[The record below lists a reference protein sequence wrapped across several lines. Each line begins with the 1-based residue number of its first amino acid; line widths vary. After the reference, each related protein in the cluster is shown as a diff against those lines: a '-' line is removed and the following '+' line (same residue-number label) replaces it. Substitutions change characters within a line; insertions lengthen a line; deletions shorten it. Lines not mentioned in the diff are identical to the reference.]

1 MQRKTQGRVYAC
13 PGAHVIMPWMKT
25 LNVELGTRSYP
36 IHIGSGLLGRPEL
49 LQSHWHGQRL
59 FVVSNETV
67 APLHG
72 ERLRT
77 LLDGQPVTWM
87 NLPDGEQFKT
97 LATVESILTRML
109 EARLDRGSTLIAF
122 GGGVVGDIAGFAAAI
137 YQRGIDFI
145 QVPTTLLSQVD
156 SSVGG
161 KTGVNHPLGKN
172 MIGAFHQPRAVLID
186 TDTLQTL
193 PVRELRAGAAEII
206 KYGLIQDAGF
216 FAWLER
222 HIEELLDLREE
233 VLIEAIYRS
242 CACKA
247 EVVAA
252 DERESGRRAL
262 LNLGHTFG
270 HAIEAGMGYGR
281 WLHGEAVGTGMAMAA
296 RMSEHMG
303 WLSRSERERAEAL
316 IARAGLQL
324 SPPPEVGAERFRE
337 LMAIDKKVMDGRL
350 RLVLLQSIGAAV
362 VTGEFPREALENTLP
377 PRERRE
383 TGIG

>member
-1 MQRKTQGRVYAC
+1 MMWA
-13 PGAHVIMPWMKT
+13 MKT
-25 LNVELGTRSYP
+25 LNVDLGSRSYP
-36 IHIGSGLLGRPEL
+36 IHIGPGLLERAEL
-49 LQSHWHGQRL
+49 LHPLLRGQRL
-59 FVVSNETV
+59 VVVTNETV

-72 ERLRT
+72 HRLRA
-77 LLDGQPVTWM
+77 LLEGHPLTWIE
-87 NLPDGEQFKT
+87 LPDGERHKT

-137 YQRGIDFI
+137 YQRGIDFV

-172 MIGAFHQPRAVLID
+172 MIGAFHQPRAVIID
-186 TDTLQTL
+186 TDTLRTL
-193 PVRELRAGAAEII
+193 PVRELRAGVAEVI
-206 KYGLIQDAGF
+206 KYGLIQDADF
-216 FAWLER
+216 FAWLEE
-222 HIEELLDLREE
+222 HLEALLALSPD
-233 VLIEAIYRS
+233 VVSEAIQRS

-247 EVVAA
+247 EVVAS
-252 DERESGRRAL
+252 DERESGRRAI

-270 HAIEAGMGYGR
+270 HAIEAGMGYGQ

-303 WLSRSERERAEAL
+303 WLSRSNRERAERL
-316 IARAGLQL
+316 LARAGLEL
-324 SPPPEVGAERFRE
+324 RPPAELTAERFRE

-350 RLVLLQSIGAAV
+350 RLVLLRGIGSAV
-362 VTGEFPREALENTLP
+362 VTGDFPDAALNATLP
-377 PRERRE
+377 APAGN
-383 TGIG
+383 TAGAA